1 MADVIQPGGSEN
13 LTAVYTWSN
22 GTTTPA
28 TDAVWAI
35 DRVDAATLVANGA
48 TATETAIDLVNGEL
62 VATQVTASGAGFTS
76 APFEV
81 DVQMSSA
88 PTITGIEV
96 SGAPA

>member
-1 MADVIQPGGSEN
+1 MADTIQPGGAET
-13 LTAVYTWSN
+13 LTAVYTWSD
-22 GTTTPA
+22 GHTTSADDA
-28 TDAVWAI
+28 TWTL

-62 VATQVTASGAGFTS
+62 VVTQVTASGSGFTS

-81 DVQMSSA
+81 DVQMSTP